1 MTRLRAELHA
11 TTARTGAVVPAYAEP
26 VVRAAT
32 PAIAALLAAQV
43 PHEVLRYHH
52 DPRNE
57 SFGEEAVEEL
67 ARAADGGSGVV
78 PEQVFKTLVLALP
91 KGLAV
96 AVIPVAS
103 KLSLKAAA
111 AALGV
116 PKVTMAERAA
126 AERSTGYVIG
136 GISPIGQ
143 RKPLPT
149 VVDASALDWDRVLCS
164 AGKRGWDVALHP
176 QHLIG
181 LTNAVTA
188 DIRAP

>member
-1 MTRLRAELHA
+1 MA
-11 TTARTGAVVPAYAEP
+11 
-26 VVRAAT
+26 RAAT
-32 PAIAALLAAQV
+32 PAIAALLTAGV
-43 PHEVLRYHH
+43 PHEVLQYRH
-52 DPRNE
+52 DPRTE
-57 SFGEEAVEEL
+57 SFGEEAVAEL
-67 ARAADGGSGVV
+67 ATTVGVA

-91 KGLAV
+91 RGLGV
-96 AVIPVAS
+96 AVLPVPS

-116 PKVTMAERAA
+116 PKASMAERAA

-136 GISPIGQ
+136 GISPLGQ

-164 AGKRGWDVALHP
+164 AGKRGWDVALAP
-176 QHLIG
+176 DSLVS

-188 DIRAP
+188 DILAS